1 MKKQLF
7 FVFLFI
13 SVICFSQGGKS
24 KIRRVA
30 SVAFY
35 NVENLWDT
43 EKSADYIDGTKDV
56 NNPAFHRSIPEDS
69 IPLLEHQKYVGPW
82 SDNKLKGK
90 KVIKYQY
97 NNEEFSAYG
106 PKNNN
111 EKVYRKKLNN
121 IARVISE
128 IGSKYTKTAPVIVG
142 LAEVENRQVI
152 EDLVGVPILSKY
164 DYKVIH
170 FNSYDYRGIDV
181 GLIYQS
187 RRFILEKAWKK
198 ELKIFHGDRR
208 EYTRDL
214 LIVLGT
220 LDGEN
225 FAFFINHWPSR
236 RGGEKVSRPK
246 RNAAAQLLNQ
256 QMDSIRTN
264 FPEYKLI
271 AMGDFNDDPTSP
283 SLIDHMN
290 ITGDIFCLTDDVSYF
305 NPMYKM
311 FKKGVASMA
320 YRDAPHLFDQI
331 IYSRNLIYEK
341 QHSSERGYSVYTT
354 KVYAPGYLVT
364 KEGNFKGYPFR
375 SWSGDK
381 FTDGYSD
388 HFPVFSILQKE
399 IY

>member
-1 MKKQLF
+1 VKKQLF
-7 FVFLFI
+7 FAFLFVNAI
-13 SVICFSQGGKS
+13 YFSQS

-30 SVAFY
+30 CIAFY

-43 EKSADYIDGTKDV
+43 EKSADYIDGTKDR

-69 IPLLEHQKYVGPW
+69 IPLLEHQKYNGPW
-82 SDNKLKGK
+82 SDSRLKGK
-90 KVIKYQY
+90 KVIKYLY

-111 EKVYRKKLNN
+111 EKVYRKKLGN
-121 IARVISE
+121 IAKVISE

-152 EDLVGVPILSKY
+152 EDLVLEPLLSKY
-164 DYKVIH
+164 DYKIVH
-170 FNSYDYRGIDV
+170 FNSYDSRGIDV
-181 GLIYQS
+181 GLIYQN
-187 RRFILEKAWKK
+187 RRFVLEKAWKK

-214 LIVLGT
+214 LVVLGK
-220 LDGEN
+220 LDGEG
-225 FAFFINHWPSR
+225 FAFFVNHWPSR
-236 RGGEKVSRPK
+236 RGGEKISRPK

-256 QMDSIRTN
+256 QMDSIRIN

-271 AMGDFNDDPTSP
+271 AMGDFNDDPTS
-283 SLIDHMN
+283 SSFRDH
-290 ITGDIFCLTDDVSYF
+290 IKATGDISRVTDEIPYF

-311 FKKGVASMA
+311 FKKGVASIA

-331 IYSRNLIYEK
+331 IYSKNLMSQKK
-341 QHSSERGYSVYTT
+341 QSSEKENGYSVYTT
-354 KVYAPGYLVT
+354 QVYAPGYLVT

-388 HFPVFSILQKE
+388 HFPVFSIVQKE
-399 IY
+399 VE